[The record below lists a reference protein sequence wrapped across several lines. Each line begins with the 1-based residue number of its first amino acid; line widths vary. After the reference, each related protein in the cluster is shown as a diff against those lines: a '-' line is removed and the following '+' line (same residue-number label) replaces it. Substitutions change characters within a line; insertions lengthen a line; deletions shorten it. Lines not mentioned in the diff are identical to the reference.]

1 MLKVSNRQ
9 DSKSAFKKLKHRRLK
24 LLQDF
29 ALVMPEFWVAELIA
43 LSISFAKEQIFIF

>member
-1 MLKVSNRQ
+1 MLKMSNGL
-9 DSKSAFKKLKHRRLK
+9 DSTSAFNNLKHRRLK

-43 LSISFAKEQIFIF
+43 QSISFAKKQIFLF

>member
-1 MLKVSNRQ
+1 MLKVSNRL
-9 DSKSAFKKLKHRRLK
+9 DSTSAFNKLKHRRLK

-43 LSISFAKEQIFIF
+43 QSISFAKKQIFLF